1 MFFSCPPALFCAVA
15 TQDVTP
21 LHAALLELA
30 AKSEALALTLTEKNE
45 RVLLLARCGAIRK
58 YAGDN
63 AGAAARAA
71 EAKALIP
78 TFNTNE
84 DGALDHAK
92 LAIALYKA
100 GDTEGA
106 AVQFAELKKS
116 AENLAQDSRQFENL
130 KYESLR
136 ELAATYHSAG
146 DDKAARTLLREIAPN
161 IKRTDGAASS
171 FFILTVYNLA
181 DYGDP
186 DAAEQLAP
194 QLGTASSRAT
204 ALRKVALARK
214 NTNLVQA
221 KTTMRRALGISL
233 ADKEKTPGLLH
244 GHIGAMASLGMQA
257 EAKALTEKLPALFPK
272 KADQDELRQMRVT
285 CYGALGLFPQ
295 AIQLAATL
303 PGKKHNAKLSDLMEQ
318 AIEQKNE
325 PVLEQLIQKLTI
337 LARKDPGLKS
347 DPNGEAGLTFLFTIF
362 RMGSKLKQGKLTET
376 AALLRSIMAQTEKL
390 PSKDAKEKAELPLGL
405 AELAIETTQKK
416 G

>member
-1 MFFSCPPALFCAVA
+1 MFFSSPPALVCAVA

-21 LHAALLELA
+21 LHVVLLELA

-84 DGALDHAK
+84 DGALDHAT
-92 LAIALYKA
+92 LAIGLFKA
-100 GDTEGA
+100 GDLEGA
-106 AVQFAELKKS
+106 ATQFAELRKS
-116 AENLAQDSRQFENL
+116 AEGSTLESL
-130 KYESLR
+130 KFESLR
-136 ELAATYHSAG
+136 ELAQTYHSAG
-146 DDKAARTLLREIAPN
+146 DDKAARALLRTIAPN
-161 IKRTDGAASS
+161 IKRVDGAASS

-204 ALRKVALARK
+204 ALRKVAQARK
-214 NTNLVQA
+214 NTNLAQA
-221 KTTMRRALGISL
+221 KTTLRRALAISL
-233 ADKEKTPGLLH
+233 ADKDKTPGLLH

-257 EAKALTEKLPALFPK
+257 EAKALTEKLPTLFPK
-272 KADQDELRQMRVT
+272 KTDKDELLQMRVT

-295 AIQLAATL
+295 AIQLAATI
-303 PGKKHNAKLSDLMEQ
+303 PGIKQNTKLSDLMDQ

-325 PVLEQLIQKLTI
+325 PVLEQLIQKLTT
-337 LARKDPGLKS
+337 LARKDPGLKA
-347 DPNGEAGLTFLFTIF
+347 DPNGEAGLTLLFTMV
-362 RMGSKLKQGKLTET
+362 RLGSKLKQGKLTET
-376 AALLRSIMAQTEKL
+376 ATLLRSIMTQTEKL
-390 PSKDAKEKAELPLGL
+390 PVKDAKEKAELPLGL